1 MTEQHRNT
9 RGWIVAMA
17 ALGVNLLLGILY
29 SWSVLGKAL
38 VSQWGWTHTQASLP
52 YTVCVAVF
60 ALMMVFAG
68 RAQDAFGP
76 RIIAMLGGV
85 LFGSGLILSSF
96 AKDPQWMVLSFGVL
110 GGMGLGF
117 GYSAVTPCA
126 IKWFE
131 PKRKGLISGIV
142 VSGVGLSPVYIAPLT
157 AWLLKS
163 KNISETFFFLGALAM
178 AAIVLFSLVL
188 RNPPAQPTHAPAGA
202 QKNGTAPSQRNFTWR
217 DMLKTRSFYLLW
229 VSYLLSATA
238 GLMLIGHMANI
249 ADVQASW
256 KAGFLLVVI
265 LSVFNALGRVL
276 GGVLSDKTGRTRAML
291 LVFLI
296 QAANMA
302 AFAWFTSIPL
312 LIAGAAI
319 AGLAYGA
326 LFALFPATTADY
338 FGLKNMGVNYGLV
351 FTGWGVAGIVGPIL
365 GGIVADSTGTYR
377 ISFWVAA
384 AMLLIG
390 AAIIKLV
397 KAPASTEEHP

>member
-96 AKDPQWMVLSFGVL
+96 AKDPQWMILSFGVL

-163 KNISETFFFLGALAM
+163 KDISDTFFILGSLAM

-188 RNPPAQPTHAPAGA
+188 RNPQAQPSHAPAGA
-202 QKNGTAPSQRNFTWR
+202 QKTGPAPSQRNFTWR

-397 KAPASTEEHP
+397 KAPASTEANT

>member
-96 AKDPQWMVLSFGVL
+96 AKDPQWMILSFGVL

-163 KNISETFFFLGALAM
+163 KDISDTFFILGSLAM

-188 RNPPAQPTHAPAGA
+188 RNPPAQPSHAPAGA
-202 QKNGTAPSQRNFTWR
+202 QNTGPAPSQRNFTWR

-296 QAANMA
+296 QAANMT

-312 LIAGAAI
+312 LVAGAAI

-397 KAPASTEEHP
+397 KAPASKEDYP

>member
-1 MTEQHRNT
+1 
-9 RGWIVAMA
+9 MA

-96 AKDPQWMVLSFGVL
+96 AKDPQWMILSFGVL

-163 KNISETFFFLGALAM
+163 KDISETFFILGSLAM

-188 RNPPAQPTHAPAGA
+188 RNPPAQPTHAPAGT
-202 QKNGTAPSQRNFTWR
+202 QNTSPAPSQRNFTWR
-217 DMLKTRSFYLLW
+217 EMLKTRSFYLLW

-351 FTGWGVAGIVGPIL
+351 FTGWGVAGIIGPIL

-397 KAPASTEEHP
+397 KAPASTEAHT

>member
-1 MTEQHRNT
+1 
-9 RGWIVAMA
+9 
-17 ALGVNLLLGILY
+17 
-29 SWSVLGKAL
+29 
-38 VSQWGWTHTQASLP
+38 
-52 YTVCVAVF
+52 
-60 ALMMVFAG
+60 
-68 RAQDAFGP
+68 
-76 RIIAMLGGV
+76 
-85 LFGSGLILSSF
+85 
-96 AKDPQWMVLSFGVL
+96 
-110 GGMGLGF
+110 
-117 GYSAVTPCA
+117 
-126 IKWFE
+126 
-131 PKRKGLISGIV
+131 
-142 VSGVGLSPVYIAPLT
+142 
-157 AWLLKS
+157 
-163 KNISETFFFLGALAM
+163 
-178 AAIVLFSLVL
+178 
-188 RNPPAQPTHAPAGA
+188 
-202 QKNGTAPSQRNFTWR
+202 
-217 DMLKTRSFYLLW
+217 MLKTRSFYLLW

-351 FTGWGVAGIVGPIL
+351 FTGWGVAGIIGPIL

-397 KAPASTEEHP
+397 KAPASTEAHT